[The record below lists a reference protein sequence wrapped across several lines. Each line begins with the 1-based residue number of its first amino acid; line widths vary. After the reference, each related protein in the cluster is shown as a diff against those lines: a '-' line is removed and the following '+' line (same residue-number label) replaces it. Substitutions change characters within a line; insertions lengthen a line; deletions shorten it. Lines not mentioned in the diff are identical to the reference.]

1 MANGAPVVFIFG
13 LSVYLHAQL
22 GVQIRN
28 SKIDIRYGGTHYRRI
43 LISLTCFFSLG
54 PTAGYSGQHHNG
66 QMPEEIKPFNE
77 TKIWLTIFAAYLPKS
92 IFGFHILMPTPY
104 TNYKL

>member
-43 LISLTCFFSLG
+43 LISLTGFFSLG

-77 TKIWLTIFAAYLPKS
+77 TKI
-92 IFGFHILMPTPY
+92 
-104 TNYKL
+104 